1 MDTWNDKKDSM
12 DPNDGNKYE
21 LRSQSDH
28 IRKLLKMCCRD
39 TLANDVDDLDDT
51 DSDDVDSDVS
61 KNEYDDGNCSDEDY
75 CEEEEDKEDEGFCEI
90 LYVDKEDSEGDDE
103 DDTDDTEDDEY
114 DSETS
119 EDAET
124 EEEEYKKQVSSPK
137 GNETREY
144 SMYHRISFDL
154 RDSSGMLLRC
164 ELTGIAADDFYK
176 TYKDSIGESLICVIR
191 WGDEAIDIVK
201 KVFQK
206 SRDESQKET
215 SKRFTAIIDM
225 VKEHMKKK
233 EESTELTCQLETVD
247 AQLTLMNDILEGR
260 IDLIEEC
267 KRLEDVRD
275 ILEKDVKD
283 CVVPEIHWDKLRIPF
298 NG

>member
-1 MDTWNDKKDSM
+1 MGCHTWNDKKDSIG
-12 DPNDGNKYE
+12 PNDGNTYE

-39 TLANDVDDLDDT
+39 TLANDLDNLDDT

-61 KNEYDDGNCSDEDY
+61 ENEYDDGICSDEDY

-90 LYVDKEDSEGDDE
+90 LYVEKEDSEGDDE

-124 EEEEYKKQVSSPK
+124 EEEECSNFVM
-137 GNETREY
+137 E
-144 SMYHRISFDL
+144 
-154 RDSSGMLLRC
+154 
-164 ELTGIAADDFYK
+164 
-176 TYKDSIGESLICVIR
+176 GESSR
-191 WGDEAIDIVK
+191 KRKEPMSGYHWEDEAIDIVK
-201 KVFQK
+201 KAFQK

-267 KRLEDVRD
+267 NRLEDVKD

-283 CVVPEIHWDKLRIPF
+283 CIVPEIHWDKLRIPF
-298 NG
+298 SG